1 MELCKIG
8 ADGNAGS
15 GDTWDMLACD
25 GSGDSFS
32 HSFISTFFVFG
43 NLKPG
48 ANGPTAA
55 ATSRQA
61 DDNGVDG
68 VELWELLLAPLSHVG
83 LLTGVGCCN
92 GGELGGPG
100 AFEFAKAKSKPA
112 AVGIPWCPADEDP
125 VLLAPSIIVVFFPG
139 VCKCDE

>member
-1 MELCKIG
+1 MEFCKVG
-8 ADGNAGS
+8 GPADGRAGR
-15 GDTWDMLACD
+15 GDTCGILACG

-32 HSFISTFFVFG
+32 HSFINTFFVFG

-48 ANGPTAA
+48 AKGPTAA
-55 ATSRQA
+55 ATSKQA

-68 VELWELLLAPLSHVG
+68 VELCELLLAPLSQVG

-100 AFEFAKAKSKPA
+100 AFELAKANSNPA
-112 AVGIPWCPADEDP
+112 AVGIP
-125 VLLAPSIIVVFFPG
+125 
-139 VCKCDE
+139 